1 MKLVYTILIVLSTII
16 TGKGQSFSI
25 SDLIKMSNLDKN
37 SFDSFATNNGFV
49 FIQNVNTEYIS
60 RVEYEIYYT
69 PTDKTNVKK
78 YLHFYTKYY
87 SPYKRSIFYTTKD
100 KNEYLRIKNEI
111 KQLGFKLF
119 EPNKNFQNSQYFR
132 KDLGN
137 FEIVI
142 TTRDVYY
149 EINLHVNE

>member
-78 YLHFYTKYY
+78 YLHFHTKYY